1 MNGTGWLPDS
11 PDTNDYTLKTDKIN
25 ALIRQ
30 IQILRGFDDFLD
42 ALEKVFDPLDKP
54 VDKANKP
61 IAAVVNALFG
71 KSSTGSTAIPLSALL
86 GNLKLE
92 VRGESITPQSAIA
105 RLRGDIDVILRG
117 LASGIDLIAASP
129 NPTATNYQPLLPP
142 ICFEVLQIF
151 RAIGILDAKE
161 TAQPIEY
168 DFDDPAL
175 IAARRVLHLAAPLG
189 KHGRGAALDAEIQRL
204 NQLEVADL
212 DLSSK
217 SLDHRNIIQID
228 PDTMYNLVE
237 RKQPNYLGARLTRP
251 SSPEPIPPLRI
262 PLNSSLS
269 RQLTE
274 KSIYNYALPDI
285 VDLSYWCSEIKDQK
299 SFNSCT
305 SHAVTSLVEYF
316 QNRLSD
322 RPNSPSKLASLSA
335 RFLYKVT
342 RHLGVRNEAKTLALK
357 KLLETSLNLSE
368 NDSPDNRINAFLKE
382 LDSLKLDFAAQKKKI
397 DESMKPEHIQAFS
410 ESFFDIGAS
419 IRQTLKAL
427 QLFGIPPEKYWSYE
441 VDDSAFDNEPPQFCY
456 SFAQNY
462 QMVKYFRLDPPREMG
477 QDNSDKRNVI
487 LTQIKAVLAAGFP
500 AVCGFLYDPE
510 QDDKTGEIAIPPE
523 AKINEFKTRPKEAQ
537 SSSGSFAGHA
547 VLVVGYSDIKE
558 VKGQKGAFLFQN
570 SYGKDWG
577 VGGFGWLPYE
587 FVLRGLATDWWS
599 VLNSEWVEVG
609 DFGLDSSWGD
619 QQTPIP
625 KPRPRPR

>member
-1 MNGTGWLPDS
+1 MNGTGWLPDL
-11 PDTNDYTLKTDKIN
+11 PDSNDYTLKTDKIN
-25 ALIRQ
+25 ALIKQ

-42 ALEKVFDPLDKP
+42 ALERALDPLEKP
-54 VDKANKP
+54 LEKTSKP
-61 IAAVVNALFG
+61 ISAFVNAFLG
-71 KSSTGSTAIPLSALL
+71 NSSTNPSPISLNSLL
-86 GNLKLE
+86 GNLQLE

-105 RLRGDIDVILRG
+105 RLRGDIDVISRG

-129 NPTATNYQPLLPP
+129 NSAAENYQPLLPP
-142 ICFEVLQIF
+142 ICFEVLHIF
-151 RAIGILDAKE
+151 RTSGILDAKE
-161 TAQPIEY
+161 TSQPTEY
-168 DFDDPAL
+168 NFDDPAL

-189 KHGRGAALDAEIQRL
+189 KHGRGAALAAEIQRI
-204 NQLEVADL
+204 NQLEVANL

-217 SLDHRNIIQID
+217 SLEPRNIIQID
-228 PDTMYNLVE
+228 PDTMYDLVE
-237 RKQPNYLGARLTRP
+237 REQPNYLGARLTRLP
-251 SSPEPIPPLRI
+251 SPEPMPPLRI

-274 KSIYNYALPDI
+274 KTIYNYALPDI

-322 RPNSPSKLASLSA
+322 RPNSPFKPASLSA
-335 RFLYKVT
+335 RFLYKVA
-342 RHLGVRNEAKTLALK
+342 RHLGTRNQARTLALK
-357 KLLETSLNLSE
+357 ALLETSLNLSD
-368 NDSPDNRINAFLKE
+368 NDSPKNQIDAFLKE

-397 DESMKPEHIQAFS
+397 DDNIKPEHVQAFS

-427 QLFGIPPEKYWSYE
+427 QLFGIPPEKYWVYE
-441 VDDSAFDNEPPQFCY
+441 VDDSAFDSEPPQFCY

-462 QMVKYFRLDPPREMG
+462 QMVKYFRLDPIREIG
-477 QDNSDKRNVI
+477 QDNSDERYVI

-510 QDDKTGEIAIPPE
+510 QDDQSGEIAMPPE
-523 AKINEFKTRPKEAQ
+523 TKISEFKTRPKEEQ
-537 SSSGSFAGHA
+537 SSSSNFAGHA
-547 VLVVGYSDIKE
+547 VLVVGYSDIKD
-558 VKGQKGAFLFQN
+558 VKGLRGAFLFQN
-570 SYGKDWG
+570 SYGTDWG
-577 VGGFGWLPYE
+577 DGGFGWLPYE

-619 QQTPIP
+619 QKTPIP
-625 KPRPRPR
+625 RPKPK